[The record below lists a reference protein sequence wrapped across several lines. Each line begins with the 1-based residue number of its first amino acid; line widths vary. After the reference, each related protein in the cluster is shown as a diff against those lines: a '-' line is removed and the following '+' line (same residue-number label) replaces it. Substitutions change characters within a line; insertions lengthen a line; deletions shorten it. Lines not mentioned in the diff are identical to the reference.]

1 MIELLLEIKKKVDEQ
16 KQLSEARHPDEIND
30 FEKRY
35 IAIVAQGYLVNPL
48 LNR

>member
-16 KQLSEARHPDEIND
+16 KQLHPGEISD
-30 FEKRY
+30 FENRY